1 MKAERDS
8 VARKPSNLLGP
19 FRFFGSFGPFGPAR
33 ESLRLGRLYC
43 EC

>member
-19 FRFFGSFGPFGPAR
+19 FRFSGSFGPAR